1 MKKIKILLF
10 FILLIS
16 FIACR
21 NNKPK
26 TESNIHPNK
35 NKTLKTFTFENLKN
49 VLHNGKKRILI
60 LNFWATWC
68 PSCRKEIPDFIQF
81 YDEFKDKVTLIG
93 LALDESEADVEN
105 FIKLAKINYPI
116 YICDKRLA
124 EHFMVQ
130 AIPVTFV
137 FKDGKYVYS
146 HVGEY
151 PYYQLKSDISQL
163 LK

>member
-1 MKKIKILLF
+1 MKKFKI
-10 FILLIS
+10 FILLTLIPIFLIS
-16 FIACR
+16 C
-21 NNKPK
+21 
-26 TESNIHPNK
+26 ENK
-35 NKTLKTFTFENLKN
+35 NENKIKNETNSSSLKTFTFNDLKN
-49 VLHNGKKRILI
+49 ILHNGKKRILI

-68 PSCRKEIPDFIQF
+68 PTCRKEIPDFIQI
-81 YDEFKDKVTLIG
+81 YDEFKNKVTIIG
-93 LALDESEADVEN
+93 LALDESETDVEN

-116 YICDKRLA
+116 YLCDKRLA

-137 FKDGKYVYS
+137 FKDGKYVFS
-146 HVGEY
+146 HVGDY

>member
-1 MKKIKILLF
+1 MKKFKI
-10 FILLIS
+10 FILLTLIPIFLIS
-16 FIACR
+16 C
-21 NNKPK
+21 
-26 TESNIHPNK
+26 ENK
-35 NKTLKTFTFENLKN
+35 NENKIKNETNSSSLKTFTFNDLKN
-49 VLHNGKKRILI
+49 ILHNGKKRILI

-68 PSCRKEIPDFIQF
+68 PTCRKEIPDFIQI
-81 YDEFKDKVTLIG
+81 YDEFKNKVTIIG

-116 YICDKRLA
+116 YLCDKRLA

-137 FKDGKYVYS
+137 FKDGKYVFS
-146 HVGEY
+146 HVGDY